1 MTTKL
6 EIYNLALLH
15 MKGSILANITEAI
28 ESRFVLDALW
38 PSVTK
43 HMLENGFWKFAMRSA
58 EITPDTAIAPNFGY
72 ALAFNKPADW
82 VRTYDLSDNEDFK
95 PPLDNWIEESDLYFA
110 HSDPIFVRYVS
121 NNENGYG
128 MDMSRWTG
136 RFITA
141 LAFHL
146 AWRASPKAAGS
157 SDSFNEKLEGDYLKA
172 LSDAKAFE
180 ALREPSKAPP
190 QGRWN
195 SGRFAE
201 GRQNSYRGR

>member
-15 MKGSILANITEAI
+15 MKASALASLTEEVEA
-28 ESRFVLDALW
+28 RYVLDTLYA
-38 PSVTK
+38 SVTK
-43 HMLENGFWKFAMRSA
+43 NMLENGFWKFAIRSVR
-58 EITPDTAIAPNFGY
+58 ITPDPDVTPTFGY
-72 ALAFNKPADW
+72 SLAFNKPDDW
-82 VRTYDLSDNEDFK
+82 VRTYDLSESEDFS
-95 PPLDNWIEESDLYFA
+95 PPLDDWIEEANLFFA
-110 HSDPIFVRYVS
+110 HVDPIYVRYVS
-121 NNENGYG
+121 NDATGFG
-128 MDMSRWTG
+128 MNMDRWTG

-146 AWRASPKAAGS
+146 AWRAAPKATGS

-172 LSDAKAFE
+172 LSDAKQFE

-195 SGRFAE
+195 SGRF
-201 GRQNSYRGR
+201 GVSRQNSYRGR